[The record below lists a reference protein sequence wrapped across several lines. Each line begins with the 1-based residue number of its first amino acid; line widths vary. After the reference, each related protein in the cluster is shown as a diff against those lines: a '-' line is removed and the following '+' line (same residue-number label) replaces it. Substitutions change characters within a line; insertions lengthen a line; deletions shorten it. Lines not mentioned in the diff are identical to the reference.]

1 MFNID
6 DFDTQVQV
14 EELFD
19 NELQSLVEEVA

>member
-6 DFDTQVQV
+6 DFDTQIHV

-19 NELQSLVEEVA
+19 NELQALVEEIA